1 MRGGTRGMGIST
13 EEEFRGREELP
24 DRFPDP
30 SRGFGAG
37 ANAHT
42 RVRMEGWQQKQLG
55 VQRVAPRSAQERNLS
70 TEKNGLTP
78 TGLLMEGQCAHRGA
92 IGLVF
97 RVDCRQTK
105 SWLIV
110 NDKRVDRS

>member
-1 MRGGTRGMGIST
+1 VGRAGW
-13 EEEFRGREELP
+13 EFRPRKNFAVGKNYPIDSLIRREDSAQGQMLTPE
-24 DRFPDP
+24 
-30 SRGFGAG
+30 
-37 ANAHT
+37 
-42 RVRMEGWQQKQLG
+42 VRMEGWQQKQLG